1 MKAVITVVGNDRE
14 GILAMVA
21 SECANAHINI
31 LDVSQTIVDG
41 IFTMTMI
48 TNVDRLSGSLDGFA
62 SHMEKLG
69 KENSLIVRVMNHDIF
84 KAMHSI

>member
-14 GILAMVA
+14 GILALIA
-21 SECANAHINI
+21 TECAQSHINI

-48 TNVDRLSGSLDGFA
+48 TNFDNLPTSLDEFA
-62 SHMEKLG
+62 ERMEEIG
-69 KENSLIVRVMNHDIF
+69 KKNSLIVRVMNHDIF

>member
-14 GILAMVA
+14 GILALIA
-21 SECANAHINI
+21 TECAQAHINI

-48 TNVDRLSGSLDGFA
+48 TNFENLSTSLDEFA
-62 SHMEKLG
+62 EHMEVVG